1 MSIRSL
7 TMLAVVAGLTL
18 SIPAFGQ
25 NEKPKSPTPTPAP
38 TTAPA
43 PAKQPAAAKPAD
55 GGKTEAQEAQDFE
68 KASAPGV
75 EHIDLA
81 KTMVGSWNTET
92 SAFMPGQAPMVAKG
106 TAKFDPVMGIRFIRQ
121 TTQTDIGG
129 GKKINGEGLIGY
141 NTVSK
146 EYEATWIDST
156 ATGIMTMTGKKDAK
170 GDIVFTGQTD
180 SMASGQK
187 TTSKFVLHRESK
199 DKMSFTSYEAGS
211 DGKEVK
217 MTEVVYTRSTPMGKP
232 AEKKEE
238 TK

>member
-7 TMLAVVAGLTL
+7 TMLAVIAGLTF

-25 NEKPKSPTPTPAP
+25 NEKPKTPAP
-38 TTAPA
+38 TTNPTAA
-43 PAKQPAAAKPAD
+43 PAKQPAKPAED
-55 GGKTEAQEAQDFE
+55 AEAQNPE
-68 KASAPGV
+68 KAGATSA

-92 SAFMPGQAPMVAKG
+92 SVFVPGQAPIVAKG

-121 TTQTDIGG
+121 TCQTEVM
-129 GKKINGEGLIGY
+129 GKKVNGEGLIGY
-141 NTVSK
+141 NTATK
-146 EYEATWIDST
+146 EYECTWIDGT
-156 ATGIMTMTGKKDAK
+156 ATGITNMTGKKDAK

-180 SMASGQK
+180 SMATGQK
-187 TTSKFVLHRESK
+187 ATSKLVLHRESK
-199 DKMSFTSYEAGS
+199 DKMTYTSYEAGS

-217 MTEVVYTRSTPMGKP
+217 TIEVAYTRATPMGKP

-238 TK
+238 SK